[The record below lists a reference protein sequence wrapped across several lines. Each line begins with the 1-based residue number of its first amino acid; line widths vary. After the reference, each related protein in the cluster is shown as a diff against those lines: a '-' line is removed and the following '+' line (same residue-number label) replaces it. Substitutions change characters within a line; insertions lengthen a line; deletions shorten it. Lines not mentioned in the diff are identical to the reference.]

1 MKTKAEM
8 KVLVLNSGSSSVKY
22 QFIDLKDRVVLA
34 KGLID
39 RVGMSD
45 SVVTHERYDGD
56 KIKISAEVL
65 DHQTAIEYVLAVL
78 LSKNHGVIQDKT
90 EIDAV
95 GHRVV
100 HGGESFS
107 ESVLVDEKVMD
118 EVRENIELA
127 PLHNPHNL
135 RGIQAVLKHLPGT
148 PQVAVFDTAFHQKM
162 PPYAFLYGIPYLLY
176 RRYKIRRY
184 GFHGTSHFYV
194 SRRAAELLGKPIEK
208 LKLITTHLGN
218 GCSMAAVDGG
228 VSVDTSMGFTPLEGL
243 LMGTR
248 SGDLDPQIIL
258 HIVGREG
265 LSLAEANTLLNK
277 HSGLL
282 GISGLTSDMR
292 EIITEKK
299 AGNKQAELAFEVFT
313 YRIRKY
319 IGSYAA
325 VMGGVDAIVFTGGI
339 GENSPDV
346 RAESCKGLEFLG
358 VSIDAGRNNSEE
370 KEKLISAD
378 SSKVK
383 VFALPTNEELVIAL
397 DTARIVEGARH
408 PAAHPDHQRDGISSG
423 KVEHEKINSNR

>member
-1 MKTKAEM
+1 MKI
-8 KVLVLNSGSSSVKY
+8 LVLNSGSSSVKY
-22 QFIDLKDRVVLA
+22 QFVNTADRSVLA
-34 KGLID
+34 KGIID
-39 RVGMSD
+39 RIGMSD

-56 KIKISAEVL
+56 KVKISAEVL

-78 LSKNHGVIQDKT
+78 LSKNHGVIQDKS
-90 EIDAV
+90 EIESV

-107 ESVLVDEKVMD
+107 ESVLIDEKVMD
-118 EVRENIELA
+118 DIRENIELA

-148 PQVAVFDTAFHQKM
+148 PQVAVFDTAFHQGM

-184 GFHGTSHFYV
+184 GFHGTSHHYV
-194 SRRAAELLGKPIEK
+194 SHRAAEILGKPIEK
-208 LKLITTHLGN
+208 LKIITAHLGN
-218 GCSMAAVDGG
+218 GCSIAAVDNG

-248 SGDLDPQIIL
+248 SGDLDPSIIL

-292 EIITEKK
+292 EIISEKK
-299 AGNKQAELAFEVFT
+299 NGNKQADLAFQVFT
-313 YRIRKY
+313 YRIKKY

-325 VMGGVDAIVFTGGI
+325 AMGGLDSIVFTGGI

-346 RAESCKGLEFLG
+346 RVASCAGLGFMG
-358 VSIDAGRNNSEE
+358 IQIDETKNNSQD
-370 KEKLISAD
+370 KEKIISSD
-378 SSKVK
+378 SSKIK
-383 VFALPTNEELVIAL
+383 VMALPTNEELVIAL
-397 DTARIVEGARH
+397 DTMRIVN
-408 PAAHPDHQRDGISSG
+408 RD
-423 KVEHEKINSNR
+423 